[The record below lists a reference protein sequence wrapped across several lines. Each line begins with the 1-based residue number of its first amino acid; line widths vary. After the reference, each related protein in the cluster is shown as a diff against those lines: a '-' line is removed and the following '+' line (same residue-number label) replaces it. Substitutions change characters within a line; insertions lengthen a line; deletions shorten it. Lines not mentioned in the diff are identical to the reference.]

1 MALRSIKTFLMSSS
15 FAIPQRSRE
24 GIRHKKKAAS
34 LSRRFFSSRRKVN
47 PTCKE
52 GNSER
57 EDFQLKVKRFFM
69 IIKYFF
75 SPLSCSAR
83 LFIPRAVESSPSADH
98 HLSISSLSLVEV
110 RSTDTKAEI
119 ENIKSRKSPAA
130 QLNSNQVK
138 MF

>member
-1 MALRSIKTFLMSSS
+1 MSSS
-15 FAIPQRSRE
+15 FAISLLARE
-24 GIRHKKKAAS
+24 FDKKKS
-34 LSRRFFSSRRKVN
+34 LSQRFSHRTRRKVN

-52 GNSER
+52 GAR

-75 SPLSCSAR
+75 SPRFFVRLVAR
-83 LFIPRAVESSPSADH
+83 LFIAEGQEFALRSSSRSRLFHSSKPSPRPGQQ
-98 HLSISSLSLVEV
+98 
-110 RSTDTKAEI
+110 RQ
-119 ENIKSRKSPAA
+119 KSKTSNRKIALARAA